1 MANFDVRGALN
12 AGYSREEIADYLKK
26 EGWGNEAIDGAFSAA
41 AHTAPG
47 VAQDDPDSLSW
58 GQAAWEGVKN
68 IPSSAW
74 RLAENLGSAIANPV
88 ETARAIGDTVVGLKQ
103 KGVRAL
109 DPYDVSEPTREEQA
123 ADALIQYG
131 KDRYG
136 SAEGI
141 KKTLAYDPVGM
152 LADASTVLTGGAGA
166 LRAGGT
172 LGKLGRA
179 GAAAVSPAVAAEPGA
194 IVRTMGQLNRGL
206 SAAARAVDPLSV
218 ALKAPEYVGSGI
230 SRAAKAVGF
239 EAPFQGGIYDAAARK
254 LYQNALGLNT
264 GFSNNSKGR
273 FSPAE
278 ARAIVDAGLEEGLP
292 VTRAGYDRAQGKIS
306 GINDRIDRAIAEA
319 DAAGV
324 RVDPER
330 VAGDALNSKA
340 RQDLRA
346 QSSPEKDTRA
356 FDRTVEEYLDS
367 HIGDNATISGM
378 QETKK
383 ATYKANESRFK
394 NNAAARA
401 NGAVEADM
409 ELARQQ
415 RLEIGR
421 AVDDA
426 HARGLISDKDW
437 TSIHDLNRKEGSLI
451 ELRDAMERALL
462 KSGNRG
468 AMDYLTGGVMAAA
481 TGDLGTGLAMGAGK
495 QLLTSPWMRSQ
506 LALKLHNV
514 GNLGVP
520 TAWYTPVMGAQH
532 FAASQPAIQDWYRQA
547 YGGMLGELEKVR
559 DRKK

>member
-152 LADASTVLTGGAGA
+152 LADASTVLSGGAGA
-166 LRAGGT
+166 VKAGGT
-172 LGKLGRA
+172 LGRLGRA

-254 LYQNALGLNT
+254 LYEGALGLNA
-264 GFSNNSKGR
+264 GFSNNSKAR
-273 FSPAE
+273 FSPQQ
-278 ARAIVDAGLEEGLP
+278 RAAMVQAGLDNGIP
-292 VTRAGYDRAQGKIS
+292 VTPAGYEKTRGKI
-306 GINDRIDRAIAEA
+306 GGLNERIDKAIGEA

-330 VAGDALNSKA
+330 VAGDALNSQA
-340 RQDLRA
+340 RRDLRA
-346 QSSPEKDTRA
+346 QSTPEKDIRT
-356 FDRTVEEYLDS
+356 FDNAVGEYLDS
-367 HIGDNATISGM
+367 HIGDNSTIAGM

-383 ATYKANESRFK
+383 ATYKANEGRFK
-394 NNAAARA
+394 NNSSKRA
-401 NGAVEADM
+401 NGAIEADM

-421 AVDDA
+421 AVDKA
-426 HARGLISDKDW
+426 HAQRLITDKEW
-437 TSIHDLNRKEGSLI
+437 TSLHDLNRREGSLI
-451 ELRDAMERALL
+451 DLRDAMERTLQSSAKKPLIPALL
-462 KSGNRG
+462 SGVF
-468 AMDYLTGGVMAAA
+468 ASA
-481 TGDLGTGLAMGAGK
+481 TGDLGAGVALGAAAQAAK
-495 QLLTSPWMRSQ
+495 SPWFRSQ
-506 LALKLHNV
+506 MALKLHNV

-520 TAWYTPVMGAQH
+520 TAWYTPAMGAQH